1 MPGCVLR
8 ASGPTFAPSDFV
20 AKFLAAHI
28 NTRGNALVVPISIR
42 DGDEF
47 YGQVADAIEY
57 LKVHEEVIRE
67 LLSQTGVCASLDF
80 GVWNKEQWSQNCV
93 FPAEL
98 VRLAGAV
105 NLGLEISMYGAEKQ

>member
-8 ASGPTFAPSDFV
+8 AAGTLFTPSDFV

-28 NTRGNALVVPISIR
+28 SSRGNALIVPISDR
-42 DGDEF
+42 DENEF
-47 YGQVADAIEY
+47 DGQVADAIEY
-57 LKVHEEVIRE
+57 LRDHEEAIRV
-67 LLSQTGVCASLDF
+67 LLSQTGVCANLDF

-98 VRLAGAV
+98 VKLAGAL
-105 NLGLEISMYGAEKQ
+105 NLGLEISMYGAGQ